1 LSLINAET
9 RVPKGIAGLFL
20 AGDISGRLRTQDF
33 QVLHAQ
39 NVNVRAFFY
48 RTARPTFEANCLV
61 TAGLQFRKSDTFAS
75 SKASKRVKFDV
86 V

>member
-20 AGDISGRLRTQDF
+20 AGDISGRLRGAGF
-33 QVLHAQ
+33 PGVHGQ

-48 RTARPTFEANCLV
+48 RIARPTFDANCLA

-75 SKASKRVKFDV
+75 SKASKRVKFDAV
-86 V
+86 

>member
-1 LSLINAET
+1 L
-9 RVPKGIAGLFL
+9 RVFFL
-20 AGDISGRLRTQDF
+20 PERFPGGCGAQDF

-48 RTARPTFEANCLV
+48 RIARPTFEANCLA

-75 SKASKRVKFDV
+75 SKASKRVKFDAA
-86 V
+86 